1 MKYSGII
8 KANGIIIALSIVL
21 LAIFSDKLIPDT
33 KTVHHEYTVKKSYI
47 ETDQSIFGTW
57 REYYLVTDHGTFKVS
72 DKDYYDSQVSGKYKF
87 DEEVE
92 VNGKR

>member
-1 MKYSGII
+1 MKYSSII

-33 KTVHHEYTVKKSYI
+33 KTVHHEYTVKKSYV

-72 DKDYYDSQVSGKYKF
+72 GKYKF
-87 DEEVE
+87 DEEVT

>member
-1 MKYSGII
+1 MKYSSII

-72 DKDYYDSQVSGKYKF
+72 DKEYYDSQVSGRYKF

>member
-1 MKYSGII
+1 MKYSSII

-57 REYYLVTDHGTFKVS
+57 REYYLVTDHSTFKVS
-72 DKDYYDSQVSGKYKF
+72 DKEYYDSQVSGKYKF
-87 DEEVE
+87 NEEVE
-92 VNGKR
+92 ANGKR

>member
-1 MKYSGII
+1 MKYNSII

-72 DKDYYDSQVSGKYKF
+72 DKEYYDSQVSGKYKF
-87 DEEVE
+87 DEEVT
-92 VNGKR
+92 NGKR

>member
-1 MKYSGII
+1 MKYSSII

-72 DKDYYDSQVSGKYKF
+72 DKEYYDSQVSGKYKF

-92 VNGKR
+92 ANGKR

>member
-1 MKYSGII
+1 MKYSSII

-72 DKDYYDSQVSGKYKF
+72 DKEYYDSQVSGKYKF
-87 DEEVE
+87 DEEVT
-92 VNGKR
+92 NGKR

>member
-1 MKYSGII
+1 MKYSSII
-8 KANGIIIALSIVL
+8 KTNGIIIALSIVL

-72 DKDYYDSQVSGKYKF
+72 DKEYYDSQVSGKYKF
-87 DEEVE
+87 DEEVT
-92 VNGKR
+92 NGKR

>member
-1 MKYSGII
+1 MKYSSII

-72 DKDYYDSQVSGKYKF
+72 DKEYYDSQVSGKYKF
-87 DEEVE
+87 DEEVT
-92 VNGKR
+92 NGKH